1 MGACPLDFKHAMT
14 TALPALR
21 TPTAEELAQIQ
32 QGQEGRDRGL
42 QSASLTHLPRTS
54 LLPAT
59 PLVTTWH
66 QHTKTSIPSTRP
78 QDEKRQ
84 HSAPSS
90 LRTEGVLITPVTFPL
105 TKIMPGLHEEIRCVC
120 SPIRLSLTHTH
131 LPRGQTP
138 LWDTRWR
145 GASTAGISH
154 ALDYS
159 QPERGSTWLQPLL
172 QL

>member
-1 MGACPLDFKHAMT
+1 MGACPLGFKRAMT

-90 LRTEGVLITPVTFPL
+90 LRTEGILITPVTFPL

-120 SPIRLSLTHTH
+120 SPIRLSLTHTPASGTDTTLGH
-131 LPRGQTP
+131 TLERGQHSR
-138 LWDTRWR
+138 DFTRIR
-145 GASTAGISH
+145 
-154 ALDYS
+154 
-159 QPERGSTWLQPLL
+159 LL
-172 QL
+172 AT